1 MSQMLLQSPESFTP
15 HDDFVGIIL
24 KFTVCCS
31 HCLKAPQNS
40 FLING
45 YRAKKEEEEEK
56 SIYRINF
63 VQNIDHSNK

>member
-1 MSQMLLQSPESFTP
+1 MHFKYKDLKRKIMSQMLLQSPESFTP

-45 YRAKKEEEEEK
+45 YKAKK
-56 SIYRINF
+56 SI
-63 VQNIDHSNK
+63 